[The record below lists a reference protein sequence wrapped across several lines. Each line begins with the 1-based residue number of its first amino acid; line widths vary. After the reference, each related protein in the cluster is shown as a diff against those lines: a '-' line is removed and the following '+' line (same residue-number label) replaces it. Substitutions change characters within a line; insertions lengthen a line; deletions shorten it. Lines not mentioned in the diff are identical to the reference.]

1 MEGLRRPYLVAEIG
15 SNHLGS
21 IDRALALIDAAALAG
36 FSAVKFQ
43 HYRLERLFSPWA
55 LEHHPELLERQRY
68 ELCFEA
74 IALLQSRAEARG
86 LAFGMTFF
94 DMRTL
99 MECIFDVDFLKVSSY
114 DLLRLDFLDEIGGL
128 SHRLPIILSTVMA
141 TLEEVQEAVEAL
153 RQGGCQDLTL
163 LHCVSLYPTKP
174 EEANLRAIQTLKDAF
189 PGCKVGWSDHT
200 GSPSVA
206 IRAIQLGAEVVEVH
220 FDLADRQGAET
231 EHSWTPMDV
240 EFLLRHWG
248 DGLHGHFARL
258 DGTGI
263 KAPQPR
269 ELPERLW
276 RADPT
281 DGLRPLKEAR
291 R

>member
-55 LEHHPELLERQRY
+55 LEHYPELLERRRY
-68 ELCFEA
+68 ELPTA
-74 IALLQSRAEARG
+74 ALALLDERAYERG
-86 LAFGMTFF
+86 LIFGLTCFDIPTVADCLEETDFF
-94 DMRTL
+94 K
-99 MECIFDVDFLKVSSY
+99 ISSY
-114 DLLRLDFLDEIGGL
+114 DLLRPDFLDFVGSL
-128 SHRLPIILSTVMA
+128 SRPVILSTGMA

-174 EEANLRAIQTLKDAF
+174 EEANLRAIQTLRDAF

-206 IRAIQLGAEVVEVH
+206 LRAIQLGAEVVEVH

-231 EHSWTPMDV
+231 KHSRGLGEACDLVSGLSLKRW
-240 EFLLRHWG
+240 WG
-248 DGLHGHFARL
+248 EPSWDGSGLKG
-258 DGTGI
+258 
-263 KAPQPR
+263 PQWR
-269 ELPERLW
+269 EIEERLW